1 MAINRRTFLKGS
13 IASGMALA
21 APAIIRAQSNS
32 KYRTALIGSGWWGM
46 NIARYA
52 LESGQCTMIA
62 LCDVDSNQLD
72 SAAQL
77 IEKQSG
83 DKPKLYKDYRELL
96 EKEKPQIAIIA
107 TPDHWHALPMIAAV
121 KAGADVYVEKPIGH
135 TVYEG
140 RAMVKAARETGR
152 VVQVGTHRRI
162 SPHNISGMKF
172 LKEGKAGKIG
182 MVKAFVHYTGGE
194 ERPRPNQEPPEGLN
208 WDMWCG
214 PAPLRPYNRMI
225 HPRGFRQF
233 LDFANGQLGDW
244 GVHWLDQV
252 LWWTE
257 EKYPKTIYS
266 TGGRPIKG
274 PPVNGPEGQT
284 SDAPDHQIVSY
295 GFEDFSVV
303 WEHRQFAGN
312 NTDKGENVGCYFYGT
327 NGIFHMA
334 WMDGWTFYPSGRGQQ
349 IIHEEAQLH
358 KPDDQNIPELWA
370 DFLEAIKNRSRP
382 VCDIEIIHRSTNMS
396 LLGMVSL
403 KAGRSIKWDG
413 EKEVIIDDPEANK
426 LLRRE
431 YRKPWIYPQA

>member
-1 MAINRRTFLKGS
+1 
-13 IASGMALA
+13 
-21 APAIIRAQSNS
+21 
-32 KYRTALIGSGWWGM
+32 
-46 NIARYA
+46 
-52 LESGQCTMIA
+52 
-62 LCDVDSNQLD
+62 
-72 SAAQL
+72 
-77 IEKQSG
+77 
-83 DKPKLYKDYRELL
+83 
-96 EKEKPQIAIIA
+96 
-107 TPDHWHALPMIAAV
+107 
-121 KAGADVYVEKPIGH
+121 
-135 TVYEG
+135 
-140 RAMVKAARETGR
+140 
-152 VVQVGTHRRI
+152 
-162 SPHNISGMKF
+162 MKF

-182 MVKAFVHYTGGE
+182 MVKAFVHYPGGQE
-194 ERPRPNQEPPEGLN
+194 KPRPNQEPPEGLD

-295 GFEDFSVV
+295 EFEDFSVV

-327 NGIFHMA
+327 NGIFHM
-334 WMDGWTFYPSGRGQQ
+334 GWQNGWSFYPSDRGQQ
-349 IIHEEAQLH
+349 VIHEEAQLH
-358 KPDDQNIPELWA
+358 KPDAQNIPELWA
-370 DFLEAIKNRSRP
+370 DFLVAIKNRSRP

-413 EKEVIIDDPEANK
+413 EKEIIIDDPDANR